1 MFGFQSENAIFKFF
15 RRSVGVASC
24 NCKLSP
30 PGRRCTGGFI
40 LISDNR
46 KLKAQNSVSMMS
58 ITNLNSKFFILL
70 FIISAVRDYEM
81 IRIFIEN
88 VHFLW
93 MMLLSASDTILLTV
107 LIIE

>member
-1 MFGFQSENAIFKFF
+1 MKTPFSNFF
-15 RRSVGVASC
+15 DVVWAWPAVTASSVHPDVDAQKC
-24 NCKLSP
+24 NEKQP
-30 PGRRCTGGFI
+30 GGFI
-40 LISDNR
+40 LISANR

-93 MMLLSASDTILLTV
+93 RPIPFC
-107 LIIE
+107 

>member
-1 MFGFQSENAIFKFF
+1 MWAWRAVTAS
-15 RRSVGVASC
+15 SVHPDVDAQKC
-24 NCKLSP
+24 NEQQ
-30 PGRRCTGGFI
+30 PGG
-40 LISDNR
+40 DNR
-46 KLKAQNSVSMMS
+46 KLKAQNSVSMMT

-70 FIISAVRDYEM
+70 FIRSAVRDYEM

-93 MMLLSASDTILLTV
+93 MMLLSASDTILLTA